1 MDYKFTGS
9 TKSLL
14 PISRAIPLQESI
26 GQESQS
32 TSLSHYIHIGAAPTN
47 LIALPD
53 QDNTLYL
60 EHHQF
65 KYGTKTTTWI
75 HKLHVVFTTGG
86 VPSSATC
93 TFLPSVDNHYNMG
106 GQGSNVVIGNL
117 DKMATPWQLSWQ

>member
-53 QDNTLYL
+53 QDNTLL

-65 KYGTKTTTWI
+65 KYGTKSN
-75 HKLHVVFTTGG
+75 KNYYMN
-86 VPSSATC
+86 TC
-93 TFLPSVDNHYNMG
+93 SVHNWRCTIFSYMYILAF
-106 GQGSNVVIGNL
+106 S
-117 DKMATPWQLSWQ
+117 